1 MVTPALGMIDSKD
14 ILTVLVGLGKLSKEK
29 AEEIRMKAVSLGK
42 KEKEILVE
50 EVKMDEESLVEA
62 EASLMGVP
70 YFRETKMVV
79 GPELLKMIPE
89 SLARTYML
97 IPFELNKKEKVLRV
111 IMVNPSDL
119 GAIDFFQRRTG
130 YKLEA
135 MMVSKKNLNNL
146 IDKVYLQSLTGEVSE
161 VLSEG
166 GDQND
171 ETKVKTVNKDS
182 LSKIIKEPKIVEIV
196 KKILEHAVR
205 LRASDVH
212 IEPEEE
218 ITRIRYRI
226 DGILEEKLT
235 LDKKYHASLISRI
248 KILGGMKIDER
259 RLPQDGRFNFE
270 SDDGEVDLRISSLPT
285 VYGEK
290 IVMRLLKKSGK
301 VPTLPELGLR
311 GRALKNLEQAVNIPH
326 GIILITGPTGSGKTT
341 TLYSMLTKINTPKV
355 NIVTLEDPV
364 EYQMKGINQVQVNPQ
379 AGLTFASGLRSFL
392 RQDPNIIMV
401 GEIRD
406 EETAA
411 LAVQASLTG
420 HLVFSTIHTNSA
432 AGALPRLL
440 DMKVEPFLLSS
451 SMTAVVAQRVL
462 RKTCV
467 KCRAAYV
474 PEKAVVEDMKA
485 VLGTLFDGFLKSNAE
500 RTAEAQKNGQ
510 EILLYKG
517 KGCVECGNTGY
528 LGRIGVFE
536 VLVISEKVARLVM
549 ERADS
554 GIVEKQAVAEGMITL
569 KQDGYL
575 KVLEGVTTIEEVIRV
590 AQV

>member
-1 MVTPALGMIDSKD
+1 
-14 ILTVLVGLGKLSKEK
+14 
-29 AEEIRMKAVSLGK
+29 MKAVSLGK
-42 KEKEILVE
+42 NVKEILIE
-50 EVKMDEESLVEA
+50 EKQVDEESLVKA
-62 EASLMGVP
+62 EATMLGIP
-70 YFRETKMVV
+70 YYGETEVV
-79 GPELLKMIPE
+79 ISPELLKMVPE
-89 SLARTYML
+89 SLARNYLL
-97 IPFELNKKEKVLRV
+97 IPIKLDKKEKSLQVM
-111 IMVNPSDL
+111 MVNPSDL
-119 GAIDFFQRRTG
+119 GTIDFFQRRTG
-130 YKLEA
+130 YKVEV
-135 MMVSKKNLNNL
+135 MMVSEKNINNL
-146 IDKVYLQSLTGEVSE
+146 FDKVYLQSLTGEVSE
-161 VLSEG
+161 VLSES
-166 GDQND
+166 GDMND
-171 ETKVKTVNKDS
+171 DVGVKTVTKES
-182 LSKIIKEPKIVEIV
+182 LSQIIKEPKIVEIV
-196 KKILEHAVR
+196 KKVLEHAIR

-270 SDDGEVDLRISSLPT
+270 SEDGEVDLRISSLPT
-285 VYGEK
+285 VFGEK

-301 VPTLPELGLR
+301 VPSLPELGLR

-355 NIVTLEDPV
+355 NIITLEDPV

-440 DMKVEPFLLSS
+440 DMKVEPFLLAS

-462 RKTCV
+462 RKTCD
-467 KCRAAYV
+467 KCKVAYV
-474 PEKAVVEDMKA
+474 PEKAVIEDMKV
-485 VLGTLFDGFLKSNAE
+485 VLGGLYEGFLKSNVE
-500 RTAEAQKNGQ
+500 RAAEAQKNGQ
-510 EILLYKG
+510 EILLYRG
-517 KGCVECGNTGY
+517 KGCAQCGNTGY

-536 VLVISEKVARLVM
+536 VLIISEKIARLVM
-549 ERADS
+549 ERADA
-554 GIVEKQAVAEGMITL
+554 GTVEKQAVVEGMITL

-575 KVLEGVTTIEEVIRV
+575 KVLEGITTIEEVIRV